1 MADAVTELQLFVE
14 IVKAGNLSA
23 AAGLSTRRRGYEHRP
38 TRPLGSHLG
47 VRLVTRPARRHRP
60 ADQGLGGAW
69 NVNKLPKF

>member
-38 TRPLGSHLG
+38 TRPRVASGRAISH
-47 VRLVTRPARRHRP
+47 TTSSTPASC
-60 ADQGLGGAW
+60 
-69 NVNKLPKF
+69 